1 MLAESCL
8 DEDPKL
14 RPPATDIEQA
24 LNRLKEE
31 KKSPFASMNPIT
43 WLAEVDRLSIKLE
56 DALMELEDSNQLINT
71 REELIDQLQ
80 VVIAYEW

>member
-14 RPPATDIEQA
+14 RPPSADVEQA
-24 LNRLKEE
+24 LSRMKEG
-31 KKSPFASMNPIT
+31 KKLPFASMNPIT
-43 WLAEVDRLSIKLE
+43 WLDEIDRLSIKLE
-56 DALMELEDSNQLINT
+56 DALMELDDSNQLINV

-80 VVIAYEW
+80 VNTFHM